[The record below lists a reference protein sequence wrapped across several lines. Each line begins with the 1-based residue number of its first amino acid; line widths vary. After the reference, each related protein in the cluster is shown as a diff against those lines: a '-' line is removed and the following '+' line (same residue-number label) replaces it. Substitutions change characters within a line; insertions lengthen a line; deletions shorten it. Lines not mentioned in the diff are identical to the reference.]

1 MLRVEHLNFSY
12 DLLHVLWDIDL
23 YVEEGDFVSLIG
35 ANGSG
40 KSTLLKTIAGLCS
53 SPQGRVLF
61 EGKDI
66 GGMGAAKIA
75 RLGLCLVPEGRLL
88 FPSLTVLENLELGAY
103 RRYGWGTDF
112 KSVPKEIAR
121 DREYVFELFPILRD
135 RQNQKAESLSG
146 GEAQMLAVGRG
157 LMSRPKLLILDEPS
171 LGLAPVVTKA
181 LFKSII
187 ELHRKGITVL
197 LSEQNAAAGL
207 RMADRAYVLERGRVI
222 LQGTGRELLE
232 NEDVKRSYLG

>member
-12 DLLHVLWDIDL
+12 DLLQVLWDVNL
-23 YVEEGDFVSLIG
+23 HVAAGDFVSLIG

-53 SPQGRVLF
+53 SPHGKVFF
-61 EGKDI
+61 ERQD
-66 GGMGAAKIA
+66 MVCLGATQIA

-88 FPSLTVLENLELGAY
+88 FPSLTVSENLELGAY
-103 RRYGWGTDF
+103 RRYNS
-112 KSVPKEIAR
+112 KSVSKEIAG
-121 DREYVFELFPILRD
+121 DREYVFELFPILKD

-157 LMSRPKLLILDEPS
+157 LMSKPKLLILDEPS
-171 LGLAPVVTKA
+171 LGLAPVVTKI
-181 LFKSII
+181 LFKRIL
-187 ELHRKGITVL
+187 ELHCKGITVL

-222 LQGTGRELLE
+222 LQGTGKELLA

>member
-1 MLRVEHLNFSY
+1 MLRVERLNFSY
-12 DLLHVLWDIDL
+12 DLLHVLLDIDL

-53 SPQGRVLF
+53 SPHGKVLF

-66 GGMGAAKIA
+66 GGMGAARIA

-88 FPSLTVLENLELGAY
+88 FPSLTVSENLELGAY
-103 RRYGWGTDF
+103 RRYGRHQN
-112 KSVPKEIAR
+112 KEIAS

-135 RQNQKAESLSG
+135 RQSQKAESLSG

-171 LGLAPVVTKA
+171 LGLAPVVTKI

-207 RMADRAYVLERGRVI
+207 KMADRAYVLERGRVI
-222 LQGTGRELLE
+222 LHGTGKELLE
-232 NEDVKRSYLG
+232 NEDVRRSYLG